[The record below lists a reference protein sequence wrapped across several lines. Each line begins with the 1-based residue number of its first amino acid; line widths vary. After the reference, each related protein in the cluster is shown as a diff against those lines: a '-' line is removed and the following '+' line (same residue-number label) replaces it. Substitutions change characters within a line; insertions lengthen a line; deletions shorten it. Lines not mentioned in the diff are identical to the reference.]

1 MPEYPRLAVSWA
13 VAAALCSACLVQC
26 SGLVESPTDVK
37 FVPLGR
43 LLQDNDSVSTSD
55 NVSLMQL
62 NSSSFNFSQAN
73 ASSDAGSP
81 SAEPS
86 GPAAEMSPLV
96 ASELEAVRTEL
107 GRETRQRVILE
118 ASLTK
123 QLAGLTKSVDTKDT
137 AWVLYISS
145 LVTLWQLGL
154 ALLATGSVRRKNI
167 REILMKNLLGF
178 SVGIVA
184 LLFGGF
190 RMAHKEFGWTFFDN
204 DNLLHAIPTGRDFLM
219 QTVLTST
226 CIALVSA
233 AMAERTTLGAHLGFS
248 VLVGTIFSAVVFDW
262 TRVGGWLTSTSPPFQ
277 DTTGGGVIHA
287 AGGAAAL
294 AGAIVVGPR
303 TGRFAPVRPYEFR
316 EAAQERGSFRD
327 KPENLVMGTLILW
340 LCWLVFN
347 CQSTGTTGIYDGKTS
362 TVAFVNTL
370 VSPQVSAIVGV
381 ALGALHHHLWWGIE
395 EDRPPKFDMR
405 RITSGLLGGLVGIT
419 AGCDNTAPEW
429 AAAGTGVV
437 SGIVAYVGSE
447 FITVLRIDDAVDA
460 VAVHGICGFAG
471 LICVGL
477 FDADNGFLTRGRASL
492 FFSQFFAGMAIFAFA
507 SVTSLVY
514 FGVCQAYGI
523 LRVGLVVELMGS
535 DRYHFEEDASR
546 TFPHIEDALHEKWH
560 HHQRRRIHGNIWGI
574 KEQTAEYY
582 VLLHR
587 QVTNTFLFISIL
599 WTFVF
604 YSFISRDRW
613 VTQAGVGLACGCQ
626 SIAGAYAEFT
636 CLPGDLRI
644 SVCVS
649 LVIFLGLGLSAVNFV
664 VASENED
671 QDIIKSWFWSWS
683 LLPAW
688 CVWMR
693 LCLHPVDWE
702 ELCFCAVVRHS
713 RFPFLRSIL
722 GVAKA
727 SSWSQLILGL
737 FAASRIQ
744 HILETLIS
752 MAAFTANIWVGCD
765 DFGSENSSMI
775 GLIVLGLCLVRL
787 PTLLSRLIAR
797 RRRSHRNYYFFA
809 TGTSFFFDGIIAA
822 LILWKSESELWRVS
836 TTLFFMSMLQQ
847 LFVTFSAHFFFGS
860 LRKNKGIP
868 QAIDV
873 PCTTLKSPDCLGAL
887 SGELDERQN
896 SRGGKSENGQLRA
909 RQDI

>member
-1 MPEYPRLAVSWA
+1 MPKHLRFAVPRA
-13 VAAALCSACLVQC
+13 VALVLFWTCNVQC
-26 SGLVESPTDVK
+26 VEPSG
-37 FVPLGR
+37 VPAGATPAPNAR
-43 LLQDNDSVSTSD
+43 LLQDNDSVSTAE
-55 NVSLMQL
+55 NASLANLSQL
-62 NSSSFNFSQAN
+62 NASEFNSSQAN
-73 ASSDAGSP
+73 ASLSDS
-81 SAEPS
+81 SSEEP
-86 GPAAEMSPLV
+86 AVEMSPAVL
-96 ASELEAVRTEL
+96 AELEAVKTEL
-107 GRETRQRVILE
+107 GREARQRVLLE
-118 ASLTK
+118 VALTR
-123 QLAGLTKSVDTKDT
+123 QLDGLSERVDMKDT

-154 ALLATGSVRRKNI
+154 ALLATGSVRRKNV

-190 RMAHKEFGWTFFDN
+190 RMAHKEFGWTYFDN

-248 VLVGTIFSAVVFDW
+248 LLVGTVFSAVVFDW

-277 DTTGGGVIHA
+277 DSTGGGVIHA

-316 EAAQERGSFRD
+316 ESALERGTFHD

-437 SGIVAYVGSE
+437 SGIVVYVGSE
-447 FITVLRIDDAVDA
+447 FITVLRIDDAVNA

-477 FDADNGFLTRGRASL
+477 FDADSGLLTRGSASL
-492 FFSQFFAGMAIFAFA
+492 FFSQFFAGMAVFAFG

-514 FGVCQAYGI
+514 FGVCQACGV

-535 DRYHFEEDASR
+535 DCYHFEEDSSR
-546 TFPHIEDALHEKWH
+546 TFPHIEDALNEKWH
-560 HHQRRRIHGNIWGI
+560 HHQSLRIHGNKWGI
-574 KEQTAEYY
+574 PEKTAEYY
-582 VLLHR
+582 ILLHR
-587 QVTNTFLFISIL
+587 QVTSTFLFISII
-599 WTFVF
+599 WTFLF
-604 YSFISRDRW
+604 YSIISRDRW

-626 SIAGAYAEFT
+626 AIAGAYAEFV
-636 CLPGDLRI
+636 CPPGDLRV

-649 LVIFLGLGLSAVNFV
+649 LVIFFGFGLSAVNFV
-664 VASENED
+664 VASENEND
-671 QDIIKSWFWSWS
+671 LISSWIWSWS

-688 CVWMR
+688 CIWMR
-693 LCLHPVDWE
+693 LCLHPLNWE
-702 ELCFCAVVRHS
+702 EICFCAVVRHS

-722 GVAKA
+722 GISKA
-727 SSWSQLILGL
+727 GSWSQLTLGL
-737 FAASRIQ
+737 FAASRMQ
-744 HILETLIS
+744 HILETMIS
-752 MAAFTANIWVGCD
+752 MAAFTCNIWVGCD
-765 DFGSENSSMI
+765 DFRTDNSTVGM
-775 GLIVLGLCLVRL
+775 IVLGLCLVRL

-797 RRRSHRNYYFFA
+797 RRRSHKNYYFFA
-809 TGTSFFFDGIIAA
+809 TGTSFVFDGVIAG
-822 LILWKSESELWRVS
+822 LILWKSESQLWKI
-836 TTLFFMSMLQQ
+836 TITLFLMSMVQQ
-847 LFVTFSAHFFFGS
+847 LLVTFAAHFFFGN
-860 LRKNKGIP
+860 LRNKDIP
-868 QAIDV
+868 EAIQV
-873 PCTTLKSPDCLGAL
+873 PSTTLKISMEAIDAQ
-887 SGELDERQN
+887 SDSQFLDKQSL
-896 SRGGKSENGQLRA
+896 SRGGENGQLRA
-909 RQDI
+909 RLDI